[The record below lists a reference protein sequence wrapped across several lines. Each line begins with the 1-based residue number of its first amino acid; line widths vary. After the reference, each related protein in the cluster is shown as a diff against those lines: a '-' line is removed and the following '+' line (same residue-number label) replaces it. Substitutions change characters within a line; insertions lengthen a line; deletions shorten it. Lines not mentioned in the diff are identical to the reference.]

1 MKFRLFSI
9 SLISATTLLV
19 SGCSPTPEAKP
30 TPSVT
35 PKVYVYAPL
44 TGAKYEAGTNPALD
58 GPSVACKIDNLG
70 VARPQINLNQTD
82 IVFDE
87 MVEGGLTRLVAVW
100 HSRMPEQVGPVRSI
114 RPMDPDIV
122 SPFGGIVCY
131 SGGQLKFVKMMQ
143 ATNVFNANETE
154 EQGKGTFSRA
164 SDREAPHNV
173 IVNVNKL
180 QQAHL
185 DLAPP
190 QKMFSFA
197 STVEEATAVLEG
209 TPVEHL
215 RIDYPSARAEWEP
228 TADGTRWQRI
238 QDGQPHTD
246 IVDGLQ
252 ITAKNVVVLQVK
264 IDRQYGYVPK
274 TVMVDSGKAWVFTGA
289 NYIEGTWSK
298 ASQTAPIILSTSSG
312 DTISLARG
320 NTWVELMPAASE
332 GSMKVTEG
340 VKPTPT
346 PTQK

>member
-1 MKFRLFSI
+1 MKFRHAAAAL
-9 SLISATTLLV
+9 ATTATLLIT
-19 SGCSPTPEAKP
+19 GCAPTPQASPTP
-30 TPSVT
+30 TVT
-35 PKVYVYAPL
+35 PKSYVYAPL

-70 VARPQINLNQTD
+70 VARPQVNLNQTD
-82 IVFDE
+82 VVFDE
-87 MVEGGLTRLVAVW
+87 MVEGGLTRLVAIW
-100 HSRMPEQVGPVRSI
+100 HSRLPEQVGPVRSI

-154 EQGKGTFSRA
+154 EHGKGTFTRA

-173 IVNVNKL
+173 IVNINKL
-180 QQAHL
+180 AAAHP

-190 QKMFSFA
+190 QTMFIFSP
-197 STVEEATAVLEG
+197 TVEQTTAVLEG
-209 TPVEHL
+209 TPAEHL

-246 IVDGLQ
+246 IVDGQQ

-264 IDRQYGYVPK
+264 IDRKYGYVPK
-274 TVMVDSGKAWVFTGA
+274 TVMVDTGKAWVFTGG
-289 NYIEGTWSK
+289 YYVEGTWTK
-298 ASQTAPIILSTSSG
+298 ASQTAPIILNTANG
-312 DTISLARG
+312 DTIELARG
-320 NTWVELMPAASE
+320 NTWIELMPVAPE
-332 GSMKVTEG
+332 GAIKIVEG
-340 VKPTPT
+340 PKPSPKPTLH
-346 PTQK
+346 

>member
-1 MKFRLFSI
+1 
-9 SLISATTLLV
+9 
-19 SGCSPTPEAKP
+19 
-30 TPSVT
+30 
-35 PKVYVYAPL
+35 
-44 TGAKYEAGTNPALD
+44 
-58 GPSVACKIDNLG
+58 
-70 VARPQINLNQTD
+70 
-82 IVFDE
+82 
-87 MVEGGLTRLVAVW
+87 
-100 HSRMPEQVGPVRSI
+100 MPEQVGPVRSI

-154 EQGKGTFSRA
+154 EQGKGTFARA

-190 QKMFSFA
+190 QTMFTFA
-197 STVEEATAVLEG
+197 PTVDQTTAVLEG

-246 IVDGLQ
+246 IVDGQQ

-264 IDRQYGYVPK
+264 IDRKYGYVPK

-298 ASQTAPIILSTSSG
+298 ASQTAPIVLTTASG
-312 DTISLARG
+312 DTIALARG
-320 NTWVELMPAASE
+320 NTWIELMPVAPE
-332 GSMKVTEG
+332 GAMKVTEG
-340 VKPTPT
+340 LKPSPK